1 MESVK
6 TGKTNKVGKNTEMA
20 HTKTNK
26 ETHFKQVSAITNRI
40 RSIGGIFTKIAK
52 KVRELVKKHP
62 KKSSAALV
70 VLTPV
75 ACKRAKEL
83 DDKVQDKSKQAEKE
97 NKINWWKYSGLTIA
111 TSLLLA
117 ACSAGDI
124 DKQIELEQ
132 EKQKTEQ
139 EKKEAE
145 NARDRANK
153 SEIELEQERQKT
165 NKSGIE
171 LANSQIKAE
180 QERQKTE
187 QEKQKA
193 NKSEIE
199 LEQQKQKTINTQR
212 DLIKEQKDF
221 IKETE
226 QNCQEKHG
234 QLFIKRARIKTGI
247 TTGIAIEIEAEC
259 KTPKPTKTN
268 QTPIQPKHLPNS
280 KHPHSQRGSKAQELI
295 AYLLFEQ
302 KDFIIETEQKCQ
314 EKHNQFFIKK
324 AGIKGGAIEV
334 EAECKTPKPT
344 KTNQTPI
351 QPKHLPNSK
360 QPHSQRGSK
369 AQELIAYLQKEL
381 ESLPYSQKA
390 IAKQVDFYKPSS
402 IAYLELDPR
411 DFKVTEEWQNENL
424 KIRSKAQ
431 AKMLEMRKPQ
441 ANLSPSQSFLFVQ
454 RIFADINKEIE
465 AAANTEKKA
474 EKVGYGYSKRV

>member
-1 MESVK
+1 MK
-6 TGKTNKVGKNTEMA
+6 TGRTNKVGKNTETA
-20 HTKTNK
+20 NTKTNK
-26 ETHFKQVSAITNRI
+26 KTHLQVSAIINTL

-52 KVRELVKKHP
+52 KVRELIKKHP
-62 KKSSAALV
+62 EKSSAALV
-70 VLTPV
+70 VLTHA

-117 ACSAGDI
+117 ACNVGDI

-132 EKQKTEQ
+132 EKQK
-139 EKKEAE
+139 A
-145 NARDRANK
+145 
-153 SEIELEQERQKT
+153 

-171 LANSQIKAE
+171 LE

-193 NKSEIE
+193 NRSEIE
-199 LEQQKQKTINTQR
+199 LEQEKQKTNKSGIELEQQRQKTEQEKQKTNKSEIELANSQIKAEQEKQKTINTQR

-234 QLFIKRARIKTGI
+234 QLFIKKTRIKTGI

-259 KTPKPTKTN
+259 KTPKP
-268 QTPIQPKHLPNS
+268 
-280 KHPHSQRGSKAQELI
+280 A
-295 AYLLFEQ
+295 
-302 KDFIIETEQKCQ
+302 
-314 EKHNQFFIKK
+314 
-324 AGIKGGAIEV
+324 
-334 EAECKTPKPT
+334 

-424 KIRSKAQ
+424 KIHSKAQ
-431 AKMLEMRKPQ
+431 AKILEMRKTQ
-441 ANLSPSQSFLFVQ
+441 ANLSTSQSLLFVQ
-454 RIFADINKEIE
+454 KIFADINKGIE

>member
-1 MESVK
+1 MKSIK

-20 HTKTNK
+20 NTKTNK
-26 ETHFKQVSAITNRI
+26 KTHFKQMSAITNTL

-62 KKSSAALV
+62 EKSSAALV
-70 VLTPV
+70 VLTHV

-97 NKINWWKYSGLTIA
+97 NQINWWKYSGLTIA

-132 EKQKTEQ
+132 EK
-139 EKKEAE
+139 KEAE

-153 SEIELEQERQKT
+153 SGIELEQE
-165 NKSGIE
+165 
-171 LANSQIKAE
+171 
-180 QERQKTE
+180 
-187 QEKQKA
+187 
-193 NKSEIE
+193 
-199 LEQQKQKTINTQR
+199 KQKT
-212 DLIKEQKDF
+212 IKEQKDF
-221 IKETE
+221 IKYIE
-226 QNCQEKHG
+226 QNCQE
-234 QLFIKRARIKTGI
+234 
-247 TTGIAIEIEAEC
+247 
-259 KTPKPTKTN
+259 N
-268 QTPIQPKHLPNS
+268 
-280 KHPHSQRGSKAQELI
+280 HS
-295 AYLLFEQ
+295 
-302 KDFIIETEQKCQ
+302 
-314 EKHNQFFIKK
+314 QFFIKK
-324 AGIKGGAIEV
+324 LGIKGGIAIEV
-334 EAECKTPKPT
+334 EAECKTPKPA

-431 AKMLEMRKPQ
+431 AKMFEMRNPQ
-441 ANLSPSQSFLFVQ
+441 ANLSTSQSFSILQNIV
-454 RIFADINKEIE
+454 ADINKEIE
-465 AAANTEKKA
+465 AVANTEKKA
-474 EKVGYGYSKRV
+474 EKAGYGYSKRM

>member
-1 MESVK
+1 MKSVK
-6 TGKTNKVGKNTEMA
+6 TRKTNKVSKNTEMA
-20 HTKTNK
+20 NTKTNK
-26 ETHFKQVSAITNRI
+26 ETHFKQVSAIANTL
-40 RSIGGIFTKIAK
+40 RSIGGIFTKIVK

-62 KKSSAALV
+62 KKSNVALV
-70 VLTPV
+70 ILTHA

-97 NKINWWKYSGLTIA
+97 NQINWWKYSGLTIA

-117 ACSAGDI
+117 ACNAGDI

-132 EKQKTEQ
+132 EKQK
-139 EKKEAE
+139 
-145 NARDRANK
+145 ANK
-153 SEIELEQERQKT
+153 SGIELEQERQKT

-171 LANSQIKAE
+171 LANSQIKTE

-187 QEKQKA
+187 QERQKTNKSGIELEQQRQKTEQERQKT

-199 LEQQKQKTINTQR
+199 LANSQIKAEQEKQKTINTQR

-234 QLFIKRARIKTGI
+234 QLFIKRTRIKTGI

-268 QTPIQPKHLPNS
+268 QTPIQS
-280 KHPHSQRGSKAQELI
+280 
-295 AYLLFEQ
+295 
-302 KDFIIETEQKCQ
+302 
-314 EKHNQFFIKK
+314 
-324 AGIKGGAIEV
+324 
-334 EAECKTPKPT
+334 
-344 KTNQTPI
+344 
-351 QPKHLPNSK
+351 KHLPNSK

-369 AQELIAYLQKEL
+369 AQEFIAYLQKEL
-381 ESLPYSQKA
+381 EFLPYSQKT
-390 IAKQVDFYKPSS
+390 IAKQVDFYRPSS

-431 AKMLEMRKPQ
+431 AKMLEMRNPQ
-441 ANLSPSQSFLFVQ
+441 ANLSPSQSLLFVQ
-454 RIFADINKEIE
+454 KIFADINKEIE
-465 AAANTEKKA
+465 VVANTEKKA
-474 EKVGYGYSKRV
+474 EKVGYGYSKRM

>member
-1 MESVK
+1 MKSVK
-6 TGKTNKVGKNTEMA
+6 IGKTNKVDKNAETA
-20 HTKTNK
+20 NTKTNK
-26 ETHFKQVSAITNRI
+26 ETHFKQVSAITNRL
-40 RSIGGIFTKIAK
+40 RSNGGIFTKIAK

-62 KKSSAALV
+62 KKSKVALV
-70 VLTPV
+70 VLTHA

-97 NKINWWKYSGLTIA
+97 NQINWWKYSGLTIA

-117 ACSAGDI
+117 ACSTGDI

-132 EKQKTEQ
+132 EKQK
-139 EKKEAE
+139 A
-145 NARDRANK
+145 
-153 SEIELEQERQKT
+153 

-171 LANSQIKAE
+171 LE

-187 QEKQKA
+187 QEKQKT
-193 NKSEIE
+193 NKSGIE
-199 LEQQKQKTINTQR
+199 LEQERQKTEQEKQKTNKSGIELEQERQKAEQEKQKTINTQR

-234 QLFIKRARIKTGI
+234 QLFIKKTRIKTGI

-268 QTPIQPKHLPNS
+268 QTL
-280 KHPHSQRGSKAQELI
+280 
-295 AYLLFEQ
+295 
-302 KDFIIETEQKCQ
+302 
-314 EKHNQFFIKK
+314 
-324 AGIKGGAIEV
+324 
-334 EAECKTPKPT
+334 
-344 KTNQTPI
+344 I

-390 IAKQVDFYKPSS
+390 IAKQVDFYRPSS

-431 AKMLEMRKPQ
+431 AKMLEMRNPQ
-441 ANLSPSQSFLFVQ
+441 AHLSPSQSLLFVQ
-454 RIFADINKEIE
+454 KIFADINKEIE

-474 EKVGYGYSKRV
+474 EKAGYGYSKRV

>member
-6 TGKTNKVGKNTEMA
+6 TAKTNKVGKNAEMA
-20 HTKTNK
+20 NTKTNK
-26 ETHFKQVSAITNRI
+26 EAHFKQASTITNML
-40 RSIGGIFTKIAK
+40 RSIGGFFTKIAK

-62 KKSSAALV
+62 KKSNAALV
-70 VLTPV
+70 VLTHV
-75 ACKRAKEL
+75 ACKKAKEL

-97 NKINWWKYSGLTIA
+97 NQINWWKYSGLTIA
-111 TSLLLA
+111 ASLLLA

-124 DKQIELEQ
+124 DKQIEL
-132 EKQKTEQ
+132 EQ

-234 QLFIKRARIKTGI
+234 QLFIKKTRITTGV

-280 KHPHSQRGSKAQELI
+280 K
-295 AYLLFEQ
+295 
-302 KDFIIETEQKCQ
+302 
-314 EKHNQFFIKK
+314 
-324 AGIKGGAIEV
+324 
-334 EAECKTPKPT
+334 
-344 KTNQTPI
+344 
-351 QPKHLPNSK
+351 QPR
-360 QPHSQRGSK
+360 SQRGSK

-411 DFKVTEEWQNENL
+411 DFNVTEEWQKENL

-431 AKMLEMRKPQ
+431 AKMLEMRNPQ
-441 ANLSPSQSFLFVQ
+441 AHLSTSQSLLFVQ
-454 RIFADINKEIE
+454 KIFADINKEIE
-465 AAANTEKKA
+465 AVANTEKKV
-474 EKVGYGYSKRV
+474 EKAGYGYSKRM

>member
-6 TGKTNKVGKNTEMA
+6 TEKANKVGKNIETA
-20 HTKTNK
+20 DTKANE
-26 ETHFKQVSAITNRI
+26 ETHFKQVSAVTNMI
-40 RSIGGIFTKIAK
+40 RSIGGFFTKIMK

-62 KKSSAALV
+62 KKSRAALV
-70 VLTPV
+70 VLTHV
-75 ACKRAKEL
+75 ACRKAKEL

-97 NKINWWKYSGLTIA
+97 NQINWWKYSGLTIA

-117 ACSAGDI
+117 ACNAGDI

-132 EKQKTEQ
+132 EKQKANKSGIELEQERQKTEQ
-139 EKKEAE
+139 ERQKTEQERQKT
-145 NARDRANK
+145 NK

-234 QLFIKRARIKTGI
+234 QLFIKKARIKTGI

-259 KTPKPTKTN
+259 KTPKP
-268 QTPIQPKHLPNS
+268 
-280 KHPHSQRGSKAQELI
+280 A
-295 AYLLFEQ
+295 
-302 KDFIIETEQKCQ
+302 
-314 EKHNQFFIKK
+314 
-324 AGIKGGAIEV
+324 
-334 EAECKTPKPT
+334 

-369 AQELIAYLQKEL
+369 VQELIAYLQKEL

-402 IAYLELDPR
+402 IAYLELDPK
-411 DFKVTEEWQNENL
+411 DFNVTEEWQNENL

-431 AKMLEMRKPQ
+431 AKMLEMRNPQ
-441 ANLSPSQSFLFVQ
+441 ANLSPFQSFSIIQNIV
-454 RIFADINKEIE
+454 ADINKEIE

-474 EKVGYGYSKRV
+474 EKVGYGYSKRM

>member
-26 ETHFKQVSAITNRI
+26 ETHFKRVGAITNRL

-62 KKSSAALV
+62 KKSNVALV
-70 VLTPV
+70 VLTHV
-75 ACKRAKEL
+75 ACKKAKEL

-97 NKINWWKYSGLTIA
+97 NQINWWKYSGLTIA

-117 ACSAGDI
+117 ACSTGDI

-153 SEIELEQERQKT
+153 SGIELEQERQKT

-187 QEKQKA
+187 QERQKT

-259 KTPKPTKTN
+259 KTPKP
-268 QTPIQPKHLPNS
+268 
-280 KHPHSQRGSKAQELI
+280 A
-295 AYLLFEQ
+295 
-302 KDFIIETEQKCQ
+302 
-314 EKHNQFFIKK
+314 
-324 AGIKGGAIEV
+324 
-334 EAECKTPKPT
+334 

-369 AQELIAYLQKEL
+369 AQEFIAYLQKEL
-381 ESLPYSQKA
+381 EFLPYSQKA
-390 IAKQVDFYKPSS
+390 IAKQVNFYKPSS

-411 DFKVTEEWQNENL
+411 DFKVTEEWQKENL

-441 ANLSPSQSFLFVQ
+441 ANLSTSQSLLFVQ
-454 RIFADINKEIE
+454 KIFADINKEIKVV
-465 AAANTEKKA
+465 ANTEKKA
-474 EKVGYGYSKRV
+474 EKAGYGYSKRM

>member
-20 HTKTNK
+20 NTKTNK
-26 ETHFKQVSAITNRI
+26 ETHFKQVSAIINRLK
-40 RSIGGIFTKIAK
+40 SIGGIFTKIAK

-62 KKSSAALV
+62 KKSKVALV
-70 VLTPV
+70 VLTHA

-97 NKINWWKYSGLTIA
+97 NQINWWKYSGLTIA

-117 ACSAGDI
+117 ACGAGDI

-132 EKQKTEQ
+132 EKQKANKSGIELEQEKQKTEQ
-139 EKKEAE
+139 EKQK
-145 NARDRANK
+145 ANK

-180 QERQKTE
+180 QEKQKTE
-187 QEKQKA
+187 QEKQKT
-193 NKSEIE
+193 
-199 LEQQKQKTINTQR
+199 EQEKQKTEQEKQKTEQER
-212 DLIKEQKDF
+212 QKTEQERQKTLKTQKDF
-221 IKETE
+221 IKYME
-226 QNCQEKHG
+226 QNCKENHG
-234 QLFIKRARIKTGI
+234 
-247 TTGIAIEIEAEC
+247 
-259 KTPKPTKTN
+259 
-268 QTPIQPKHLPNS
+268 
-280 KHPHSQRGSKAQELI
+280 
-295 AYLLFEQ
+295 
-302 KDFIIETEQKCQ
+302 
-314 EKHNQFFIKK
+314 QFFIEKGGTK
-324 AGIKGGAIEV
+324 AGIGGITIEA

-369 AQELIAYLQKEL
+369 AQEFIAYLQKEL

-390 IAKQVDFYKPSS
+390 IAKQVNFYRPSS

-431 AKMLEMRKPQ
+431 AKMLEMRNPQ
-441 ANLSPSQSFLFVQ
+441 AHLSTSQSLLFVQ
-454 RIFADINKEIE
+454 KIFADINKEIKVV
-465 AAANTEKKA
+465 ANTEKKA
-474 EKVGYGYSKRV
+474 EKAGYGYSKRM

>member
-6 TGKTNKVGKNTEMA
+6 IGKTNKVGKNTEMVNA
-20 HTKTNK
+20 KANK
-26 ETHFKQVSAITNRI
+26 ETHFKQASAITNII
-40 RSIGGIFTKIAK
+40 RSIGGFFTKIMK
-52 KVRELVKKHP
+52 RVRELVKKHP
-62 KKSSAALV
+62 KKSKAALV
-70 VLTPV
+70 VLTHA

-97 NKINWWKYSGLTIA
+97 NQINWWKYSGLTIA

-117 ACSAGDI
+117 ACSVGDI

-153 SEIELEQERQKT
+153 SGIELEQERQKT

-234 QLFIKRARIKTGI
+234 QLFIKKARIKTGI
-247 TTGIAIEIEAEC
+247 TTGIAIEI
-259 KTPKPTKTN
+259 
-268 QTPIQPKHLPNS
+268 
-280 KHPHSQRGSKAQELI
+280 
-295 AYLLFEQ
+295 
-302 KDFIIETEQKCQ
+302 
-314 EKHNQFFIKK
+314 
-324 AGIKGGAIEV
+324 

-411 DFKVTEEWQNENL
+411 DFNITEEWQKENL

-431 AKMLEMRKPQ
+431 AKMLEMRNPQ
-441 ANLSPSQSFLFVQ
+441 AHLPTSQSLLLVQ
-454 RIFADINKEIE
+454 KIFADVNKEIE
-465 AAANTEKKA
+465 AAANTEKKV
-474 EKVGYGYSKRV
+474 EKVSYGYSKRM

>member
-1 MESVK
+1 MKSVK
-6 TGKTNKVGKNTEMA
+6 TGKTNKVGKNTEITN
-20 HTKTNK
+20 TKANK
-26 ETHFKQVSAITNRI
+26 EAHFKQVSTITNTL
-40 RSIGGIFTKIAK
+40 RSIVGFFTKIMNR
-52 KVRELVKKHP
+52 VRELVKKHP
-62 KKSSAALV
+62 KKSKVALV
-70 VLTPV
+70 VLTHA

-97 NKINWWKYSGLTIA
+97 NQINWWKYSGLTIA

-117 ACSAGDI
+117 ACSVGDI

-139 EKKEAE
+139 EQQKTEQEKQK
-145 NARDRANK
+145 ANK
-153 SEIELEQERQKT
+153 SGIELEQERQKT

-171 LANSQIKAE
+171 LTNSQIKAE

-187 QEKQKA
+187 QEKQKT
-193 NKSEIE
+193 NKSGIE
-199 LEQQKQKTINTQR
+199 LEQQKQKTISTQR

-280 KHPHSQRGSKAQELI
+280 K
-295 AYLLFEQ
+295 
-302 KDFIIETEQKCQ
+302 
-314 EKHNQFFIKK
+314 
-324 AGIKGGAIEV
+324 
-334 EAECKTPKPT
+334 
-344 KTNQTPI
+344 
-351 QPKHLPNSK
+351 QPR
-360 QPHSQRGSK
+360 SQRGSK

-411 DFKVTEEWQNENL
+411 DFKATEEWQKENL

-431 AKMLEMRKPQ
+431 AKMLEMRSLKPNPQ
-441 ANLSPSQSFLFVQ
+441 AHLSTSQSLLFVQ
-454 RIFADINKEIE
+454 KIFADVSKEIE
-465 AAANTEKKA
+465 AAANTEKKV
-474 EKVGYGYSKRV
+474 EKAGYGYSKRV

>member
-1 MESVK
+1 MKSVK
-6 TGKTNKVGKNTEMA
+6 TGRTNKVGKNTETA
-20 HTKTNK
+20 NTKASK
-26 ETHFKQVSAITNRI
+26 ETHFKQASAIANTL

-62 KKSSAALV
+62 KKSNAALV
-70 VLTPV
+70 VLTHV

-97 NKINWWKYSGLTIA
+97 NQINWWKYSGLIIA

-117 ACSAGDI
+117 ACNAGDI

-132 EKQKTEQ
+132 EK
-139 EKKEAE
+139 KE
-145 NARDRANK
+145 ANK
-153 SEIELEQERQKT
+153 SGIELEQQRQKTEQERQKT

-171 LANSQIKAE
+171 LEQQRQKTEQERQKTNKSEIELANSQIKAE
-180 QERQKTE
+180 QE
-187 QEKQKA
+187 
-193 NKSEIE
+193 
-199 LEQQKQKTINTQR
+199 KQKTINTQR

-234 QLFIKRARIKTGI
+234 QLFIKKTRIKTGI

-259 KTPKPTKTN
+259 KTPKPAKTN
-268 QTPIQPKHLPNS
+268 QTP
-280 KHPHSQRGSKAQELI
+280 
-295 AYLLFEQ
+295 
-302 KDFIIETEQKCQ
+302 T
-314 EKHNQFFIKK
+314 
-324 AGIKGGAIEV
+324 
-334 EAECKTPKPT
+334 
-344 KTNQTPI
+344 

-411 DFKVTEEWQNENL
+411 DFNVTEEWQNENL

-431 AKMLEMRKPQ
+431 AKMLEMRNPQ
-441 ANLSPSQSFLFVQ
+441 AHFPTSQSLLFIQ
-454 RIFADINKEIE
+454 KIFADVNKEIKVV
-465 AAANTEKKA
+465 ANTEKKA
-474 EKVGYGYSKRV
+474 EKAGYGYSKRM

>member
-6 TGKTNKVGKNTEMA
+6 TGKTNKVGKNAETA
-20 HTKTNK
+20 NTKANK
-26 ETHFKQVSAITNRI
+26 ETHFKQASAITNTI
-40 RSIGGIFTKIAK
+40 RSIGGFFTKIAK

-62 KKSSAALV
+62 KKSNAALV
-70 VLTPV
+70 VLTHV
-75 ACKRAKEL
+75 ACRKAKEL

-97 NKINWWKYSGLTIA
+97 NQINWWKYSGLTIA
-111 TSLLLA
+111 ASLLLA
-117 ACSAGDI
+117 ACSAGDT

-132 EKQKTEQ
+132 EKQKANKSGIELEQERQKTEQ
-139 EKKEAE
+139 ERQKT
-145 NARDRANK
+145 NK

-234 QLFIKRARIKTGI
+234 QLFIKKARIKTGI

-280 KHPHSQRGSKAQELI
+280 K
-295 AYLLFEQ
+295 
-302 KDFIIETEQKCQ
+302 
-314 EKHNQFFIKK
+314 
-324 AGIKGGAIEV
+324 
-334 EAECKTPKPT
+334 
-344 KTNQTPI
+344 
-351 QPKHLPNSK
+351 QPR
-360 QPHSQRGSK
+360 SQRGSK

-411 DFKVTEEWQNENL
+411 DFNATEEWQKENL

-431 AKMLEMRKPQ
+431 AKMLEMRSLKPDPQ
-441 ANLSPSQSFLFVQ
+441 AHLSTSQSLLLVQ
-454 RIFADINKEIE
+454 KIFADVSKEIE
-465 AAANTEKKA
+465 AVANTEKKV
-474 EKVGYGYSKRV
+474 EKAGYGYSKRM

>member
-1 MESVK
+1 MKKRLVIKSVK
-6 TGKTNKVGKNTEMA
+6 TGRTNKVGKNAETA
-20 HTKTNK
+20 NTKANK
-26 ETHFKQVSAITNRI
+26 ETHFKQVSVITNTL
-40 RSIGGIFTKIAK
+40 RSIGGFFTKIMK
-52 KVRELVKKHP
+52 RVRELVKKHP
-62 KKSSAALV
+62 KKSNAALV
-70 VLTPV
+70 VLTHA

-97 NKINWWKYSGLTIA
+97 NQINWWKYSGLTIA

-117 ACSAGDI
+117 ACNAGDI

-132 EKQKTEQ
+132 EKQKANKSGIELEQERQKTEQ
-139 EKKEAE
+139 EKQK
-145 NARDRANK
+145 ANK

-234 QLFIKRARIKTGI
+234 QLFIKKTRIKTGI

-280 KHPHSQRGSKAQELI
+280 K
-295 AYLLFEQ
+295 
-302 KDFIIETEQKCQ
+302 
-314 EKHNQFFIKK
+314 
-324 AGIKGGAIEV
+324 
-334 EAECKTPKPT
+334 
-344 KTNQTPI
+344 
-351 QPKHLPNSK
+351 QPR
-360 QPHSQRGSK
+360 SQRGSK

-390 IAKQVDFYKPSS
+390 IAKQVNFYKPSS

-431 AKMLEMRKPQ
+431 AKMLEMRNPQ
-441 ANLSPSQSFLFVQ
+441 AHLPTSQNLLFVQ
-454 RIFADINKEIE
+454 KIFADINKEIKVV
-465 AAANTEKKA
+465 ANTEKKV
-474 EKVGYGYSKRV
+474 EKAGYGYSKRM